1 MNQNTQIQTKMQNQ
15 QSSPRHAASQGRSW
29 VRLAVIST
37 MAASVLLVTGCANR
51 SASSS
56 VYTYGQAQNEQ
67 IVRLGTVQSVRYI
80 TIQSDKPSGFG
91 GVSGAALG
99 GVAGSTVGGGRGN
112 VLATIGGGI
121 LGALAG
127 NAIENQVDKKK
138 GLEITVSFDNGE
150 TRTIAQEADVMLTAG
165 QRVRVLS
172 GNGPSRVTPL

>member
-1 MNQNTQIQTKMQNQ
+1 MMNQIAQTQSISAK
-15 QSSPRHAASQGRSW
+15 RKSW
-29 VRLAVIST
+29 VRLAVIGT
-37 MAASVLLVTGCANR
+37 MAVSVLFVTGCANR

-91 GVSGAALG
+91 GLSGAALG
-99 GVAGSTVGGGRGN
+99 GVAGSTIGGGRGN

-121 LGALAG
+121 LGGLAG
-127 NAIENQVDKKK
+127 NAIENRVDKKQ
-138 GLEITVSFDNGE
+138 GLEITVSMDNGE
-150 TRTIAQEADVMLTAG
+150 TRAIAQEADVMFTAG

-172 GNGPSRVTPL
+172 GNGPTRVTPL